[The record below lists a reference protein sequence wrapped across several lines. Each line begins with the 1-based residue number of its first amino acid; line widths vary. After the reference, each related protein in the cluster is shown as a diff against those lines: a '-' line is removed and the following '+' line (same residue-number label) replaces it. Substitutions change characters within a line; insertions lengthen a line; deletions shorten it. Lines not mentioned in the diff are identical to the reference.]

1 MISEINIDC
10 VTCYKKLST
19 LKTDKKVNIIYG
31 LNGTGKSTLSN
42 YLYDASNTKF
52 SHCSI
57 NGLGQNEDIL
67 VYNQKFINQNFYE
80 QDSLK
85 GIFTLSKENKDAEEK
100 IKNTEKEISKLN
112 HIKTKKS
119 ELIESYKQDINK
131 KKISSEEAIWEIKTN
146 YAGGDRVLAYC
157 LTGFMRSKESL
168 FGHLCSLKKTKEKSA
183 KSVEQLKEEVKAIQG
198 DTAQKYNLLSIVKSG
213 CTEIESDSL
222 FSEIIIGNESS
233 SVANL
238 INHLKNS
245 DWVKIG
251 LKYLP
256 ENFEGTEVCPFCQN
270 KTITKELIDD
280 IYSYFDKTYEA
291 KISKLKHLLGLY
303 EAIIEQLPSKDSF
316 YTNPFISDQQSK
328 FENLFKQIIDSL
340 NENKNLI
347 LEKIN
352 NPSKEIHLKNTDKIF
367 EDFNAFIGSIN
378 TQILRHNKKI
388 DNKGDELE
396 NIKKQFWDIMR
407 WEYDQT
413 ISSFNTDKSSI
424 ENKIKTEQS
433 ELKKVTVKIS
443 DQYDLIQSE
452 QKKTINIDE
461 SIENINNGLLELGID
476 GFAIKKHSDNF
487 YKIARTEECLNTFH
501 TLSEGEKM
509 IISFLYFRE
518 LCKGKTNPTYSA
530 TKKIIVIDDPISSL
544 SHVYIFNIG
553 QLIKNDFF
561 NSQNFEQIF
570 VLTHSLYFFY
580 ELADANHKR
589 RKENQKLFR
598 ITKNCNS
605 SSISE
610 MKYEEIQNDYHSYW
624 YIVKDENQPPAL
636 IANCMRNIIE
646 YFFNFIEKRD
656 LNNVFQKKELQSVK
670 YQAFCRYINRESH
683 SLGQNIFDF
692 KEFNYDIFKEALGL
706 VFKESGY
713 PEHFEQMMK

>member
-1 MISEINIDC
+1 M
-10 VTCYKKLST
+10 
-19 LKTDKKVNIIYG
+19 
-31 LNGTGKSTLSN
+31 
-42 YLYDASNTKF
+42 YDASNSRF

-57 NGLGQNEDIL
+57 SGLAQNEDIL

-100 IKNTEKEISKLN
+100 IKKAEQEISKLT

-119 ELIESYKQDINK
+119 EIIESYNQDINS
-131 KKISSEEAIWEIKTN
+131 KKISSEEATWKIKTN

-157 LTGFMRSKESL
+157 LTGYMRSKESL
-168 FGHLCSLKKTKEKSA
+168 FGYLCNLKPPKEKPP
-183 KSVEQLKEEVKAIQG
+183 KSTAQLKEEVNAIQG
-198 DTAQKYNLLSIVKSG
+198 DTAQKYELVSTVKSG
-213 CTEIESDSL
+213 CSGIESNSL
-222 FSEIIIGNESS
+222 FPEIIIGNESS
-233 SVANL
+233 SVASL

-256 ENFEGTEVCPFCQN
+256 DNLEGIEVCPFCQN

-291 KISKLKHLLGLY
+291 KISELKHLLVSY
-303 EAIIEQLPSKDSF
+303 ETIIEQIPSKNSF
-316 YTNPFISDQQSK
+316 YTNPFISNQQPN
-328 FENLFKQIIDSL
+328 FENLFKQLIDSL

-367 EDFNAFIGSIN
+367 EKFNLFIDSIN
-378 TQILRHNKKI
+378 TEILGHNTKI
-388 DNKGDELE
+388 DNKDNELE

-413 ISSFNTDKSSI
+413 ISAFNNDKLLI
-424 ENKIKTEQS
+424 ENKIKTEQV
-433 ELKKVTVKIS
+433 ELKEITVKIS
-443 DQYDLIQSE
+443 NQHCLIQSE

-487 YKIARTEECLNTFH
+487 YKISRTEECLNTFH

-518 LCKGKTNPTYSA
+518 LCKGKTDPTSNA
-530 TKKIIVIDDPISSL
+530 TKIIVIDDPISSL

-561 NSQNFEQIF
+561 NSENFEQIF

-598 ITKNCNS
+598 ITKNSNS

-624 YIVKDENQPPAL
+624 YIVKDDKQPPAL
-636 IANCMRNIIE
+636 IANCMRNIVE
-646 YFFNFIEKRD
+646 YFFNFIENRD